1 MHEVVAAGS
10 LGYLSVKHVRDFADS
25 TVRYLGRQYS
35 WNVPPEWV
43 RPLADI
49 VQAFQV
55 FLQHFIKPGGTIIV
69 PTPAYMP
76 FISMPKLLG
85 VNVVEVPMLK
95 DAGEW
100 QLDLASIAAAFTRG
114 ADALVLCHP
123 HNPIGKVYSASEL
136 QQLCE
141 LVEQAGALVFSDEIH
156 APIMLSNDEVHIPYA
171 SVSPA
176 AAAHSMTAIS
186 ASKAFNIPG
195 TKCCQV
201 VLTSEE
207 HRDIWQRVGGWY
219 EHQTSVLGV
228 YATIAAYDRGAG
240 WLAGALEYLR
250 ENMRLSVEA
259 IGAGVPTAKLIE
271 PRASYLLWIDI
282 RETEMWVTR
291 TSDDVAA
298 ELRRRSNIAVTD
310 GRECGEIGEG
320 HIRFNTAMPRPIL
333 GAHCTSSLER
343 SALAKLRCRGY
354 TDTRP
359 EPFSAGGS

>member
-1 MHEVVAAGS
+1 MDLE
-10 LGYLSVKHVRDFADS
+10 
-25 TVRYLGRQYS
+25 
-35 WNVPPEWV
+35 N
-43 RPLADI
+43 
-49 VQAFQV
+49 
-55 FLQHFIKPGGTIIV
+55 
-69 PTPAYMP
+69 
-76 FISMPKLLG
+76 G
-85 VNVVEVPMLK
+85 VSPPMLK

-250 ENMRLSVEA
+250 
-259 IGAGVPTAKLIE
+259 
-271 PRASYLLWIDI
+271 
-282 RETEMWVTR
+282 
-291 TSDDVAA
+291 
-298 ELRRRSNIAVTD
+298 
-310 GRECGEIGEG
+310 
-320 HIRFNTAMPRPIL
+320 
-333 GAHCTSSLER
+333 
-343 SALAKLRCRGY
+343 
-354 TDTRP
+354 
-359 EPFSAGGS
+359 